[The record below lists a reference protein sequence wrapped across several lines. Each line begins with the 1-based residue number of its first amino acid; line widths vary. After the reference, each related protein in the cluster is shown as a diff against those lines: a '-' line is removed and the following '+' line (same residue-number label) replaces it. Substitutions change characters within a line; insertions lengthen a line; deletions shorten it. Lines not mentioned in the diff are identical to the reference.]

1 MKKLDGIKAIIFD
14 LGGVILNIDYQRTV
28 VEFEKLGVPHFGE
41 IFSQF
46 KQSSFTDDFEIGKI
60 SENDFYETVKA
71 KTEVD
76 FSFSEFCAAWNAML
90 LDLPPQRIEILKK
103 LSEQYRLFL
112 FSNTNETHYNKFI
125 TKVESDFDI
134 LFEKTYYSHQF
145 GLRKP
150 DKFAFQTLLERNN
163 LVAEETLFIDDSYQ
177 HIESANSLGIRTLLI
192 QEKPFFELLD
202 LK

>member
-1 MKKLDGIKAIIFD
+1 MKNLDGIKAIIFD

-28 VEFEKLGVPHFGE
+28 DEFKKIGVPHFGE

-46 KQSSFTDDFEIGKI
+46 KQSSFTDDFEKGRI

-76 FSFSEFCAAWNAML
+76 FSFSEFRSAWNAML
-90 LDLPPQRIEILKK
+90 LDLPPQRIEMLKK

-150 DKFAFQTLLERNN
+150 DKFAFQMLLEQNN
-163 LVAEETLFIDDSYQ
+163 LVAEDTLFIDDSYQ

>member
-1 MKKLDGIKAIIFD
+1 MKNLDGIKAIIFD

-28 VEFEKLGVPHFGE
+28 DEFKKLAVPHFGE

-46 KQSSFTDDFEIGKI
+46 KQSSFTDDFEKGRI

-76 FSFSEFCAAWNAML
+76 FSFSEFRAAWNAML

-112 FSNTNETHYNKFI
+112 FSNTNETHYKKFV

>member
-1 MKKLDGIKAIIFD
+1 MKNLDGIKAIIFD

-28 VEFEKLGVPHFGE
+28 DEFKKLGVPHFGE

-46 KQSSFTDDFEIGKI
+46 KQSSFTDDFEKGRI

-76 FSFSEFCAAWNAML
+76 FSFSEFRAAWNAML

-192 QEKPFFELLD
+192 QEKPFF
-202 LK
+202 